1 TTLGQRNNDG
11 YGDYSNIC
19 YAATRIIPGS
29 GVEVV
34 FATGEETVFVTLS
47 KNIST
52 MELKK
57 HVFSLDTKYIRTVL
71 LILVSLIVPLFLV
84 ISSMMH
90 GNWGNTLVFS
100 LAVVVGLTSDAVPI
114 SITSQLLKN
123 SIHHPSNSMVMKKQ
137 NQSN

>member
-1 TTLGQRNNDG
+1 
-11 YGDYSNIC
+11 
-19 YAATRIIPGS
+19 
-29 GVEVV
+29 
-34 FATGEETVFVTLS
+34 
-47 KNIST
+47 

-57 HVFSLDTKYIRTVL
+57 HVFNLDTKNLTRVF
-71 LILVSLIVPLFLV
+71 LILAAIIVPLFLV

-90 GNWGNTLVFS
+90 GNWENTLVFA

>member
-1 TTLGQRNNDG
+1 MF
-11 YGDYSNIC
+11 
-19 YAATRIIPGS
+19 RII
-29 GVEVV
+29 VV
-34 FATGEETVFVTLS
+34 FC
-47 KNIST
+47 
-52 MELKK
+52 
-57 HVFSLDTKYIRTVL
+57 L
-71 LILVSLIVPLFLV
+71 LFIIGSFFGLLV

-90 GNWGNTLVFS
+90 GNWENTLVFA

>member
-1 TTLGQRNNDG
+1 
-11 YGDYSNIC
+11 
-19 YAATRIIPGS
+19 
-29 GVEVV
+29 
-34 FATGEETVFVTLS
+34 
-47 KNIST
+47 
-52 MELKK
+52 MELNK
-57 HVFSLDTKYIRTVL
+57 HVFNLDTRNLTIVL
-71 LILVSLIVPLFLV
+71 LSIDAVLFFLFLV

-90 GNWGNTLVFS
+90 GNWENTLVFA